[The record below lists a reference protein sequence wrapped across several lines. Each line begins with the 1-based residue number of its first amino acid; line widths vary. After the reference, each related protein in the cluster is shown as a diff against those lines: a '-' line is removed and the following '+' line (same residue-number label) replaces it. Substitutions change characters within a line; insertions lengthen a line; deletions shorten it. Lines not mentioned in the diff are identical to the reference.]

1 MLSSFASID
10 HARLYAKF
18 VLSNQAKPD
27 AKLVK
32 EASKLK
38 PRVDIDA
45 WVVDAEERF
54 SLQNRARGTRD

>member
-45 WVVDAEERF
+45 WVVDA
-54 SLQNRARGTRD
+54 T